1 MGQELTQVLCPECGT
16 AGESDPDQSRWQ
28 CTKCGRGFF
37 LRRCS
42 ACTRVSYVDGLQGF
56 HMPWPCAWCGRFN
69 TGFSQN
75 QDPAEASAAELAAE
89 FTRYGPPGGAAGPEA
104 GDQAKSA
111 PTTDSGP
118 PRPGSRE
125 TATLRTAAPP
135 PRPGAAA
142 AWPGRQAAAAGGRR
156 TPRVGLPVAVAVAL
170 ASPLPR
176 LVLTAG
182 DPVPPAWP
190 PHRSP

>member
-1 MGQELTQVLCPECGT
+1 MPGVRTRRASL
-16 AGESDPDQSRWQ
+16 DPDQSRWQ

-89 FTRYGPPGGAAGPEA
+89 LTRYGPPGGAAGPEA
-104 GDQAKSA
+104 GDEATSA
-111 PTTDSGP
+111 PITDSGP
-118 PRPGSRE
+118 PPTREPGDRDPAWAATAARPG
-125 TATLRTAAPP
+125 TAQ
-135 PRPGAAA
+135 PRPG
-142 AWPGRQAAAAGGRR
+142 QAASGRGPGSGAR
-156 TPRVGLPVAVAVAL
+156 G
-170 ASPLPR
+170 AS
-176 LVLTAG
+176 G
-182 DPVPPAWP
+182 WP
-190 PHRSP
+190 

>member
-1 MGQELTQVLCPECGT
+1 MLCPECGT
-16 AGESDPDQSRWQ
+16 AGESDPGQSRWQ

-89 FTRYGPPGGAAGPEA
+89 LTRYGPAGGAAGPEA

-111 PTTDSGP
+111 PATDSGP
-118 PRPGSRE
+118 PPTREPGDRDP
-125 TATLRTAAPP
+125 AWAAS
-135 PRPGAAA
+135 AAA
-142 AWPGRQAAAAGGRR
+142 APARRIRGLARPPSGRGRGAR
-156 TPRVGLPVAVAVAL
+156 G
-170 ASPLPR
+170 ASGCP
-176 LVLTAG
+176 
-182 DPVPPAWP
+182 
-190 PHRSP
+190 